1 MRKIEELLNNEILL
15 KKTIHELKNQV
26 EGKGG
31 VHQEYDKTIKA
42 LKKTQDEL
50 QEQLNASLHEN

>member
-15 KKTIHELKNQV
+15 KKTIHELKNQL

-31 VHQEYDKTIKA
+31 VHQEYDKTIKV
-42 LKKTQDEL
+42 LQKTNDEL
-50 QEQLNASLHEN
+50 QEEINASHH